1 MRVRLLIALLLSAA
15 VLAPG
20 AGANAPIRQSVTITD
35 FTFPDAY
42 LSNACGTPVVNTVN
56 ATLEIIV
63 FLDRT
68 GTPVR
73 EIDTIDGTITFAA
86 PASGKSDSQTIAG
99 ISHATYPQGVAPGS
113 PAPTSL
119 IGVNVGSLTGVT
131 PPGTGRLVVNAV
143 VVAVGPDGV
152 PFTGFDTDDIVS
164 RQGNFSRAT
173 AEICRALT

>member
-1 MRVRLLIALLLSAA
+1 MRVRFLIALLLSAV
-15 VLAPG
+15 VLAPE

-42 LSNACGTPVVNTVN
+42 LTNACGFSVVNTVN
-56 ATLEIIV
+56 AKLEIIV

-73 EIDTIDGTITFAA
+73 EIDSVHGTIAFAA
-86 PASGKSDSQTIAG
+86 HGKSVSQPMTG

-119 IGVNVGSLTGVT
+119 VGVNVGSLTGLT
-131 PPGTGRLVVNAV
+131 PPGAGRLVIDAE

-152 PFTGFDTDDIVS
+152 PFTAFDTSDIVS
-164 RQGNFSRAT
+164 RQGNFERAT